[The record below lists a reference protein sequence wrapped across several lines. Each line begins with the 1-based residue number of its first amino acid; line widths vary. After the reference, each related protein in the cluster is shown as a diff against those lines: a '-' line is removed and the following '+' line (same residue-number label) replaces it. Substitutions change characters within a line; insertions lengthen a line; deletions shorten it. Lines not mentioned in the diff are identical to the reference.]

1 MTASCGV
8 QVLGITGYKL
18 SGKDTF
24 CAGLQSRFS
33 KIVRL
38 AIADEIKRELAKF
51 LGITVAT
58 IEEFKEPHYR
68 KPLQDLGSSRRKID
82 ANYWLTRACEQID
95 RAIECGARVIVPDV
109 RLPIEA
115 ERLRRQFSALII
127 RLHRKDQGPVDN
139 HETERGVDDIVADNV
154 FTCESPEEV
163 RDTAYSCGQSILG
176 WGSL

>member
-1 MTASCGV
+1 MSASDGV

-24 CAGLQSRFS
+24 CVALQFKFP

-68 KPLQDLGSSRRKID
+68 KPLQDLGSARRRID
-82 ANYWLTRACEQID
+82 ANYWLSRA
-95 RAIECGARVIVPDV
+95 
-109 RLPIEA
+109 
-115 ERLRRQFSALII
+115 
-127 RLHRKDQGPVDN
+127 
-139 HETERGVDDIVADNV
+139 
-154 FTCESPEEV
+154 
-163 RDTAYSCGQSILG
+163 
-176 WGSL
+176 